1 VTIQETS
8 HRTMHPQV
16 DDPLHFIFG
25 RRSIKVYAPGDV
37 SEPVV
42 TQLLQAAMAAPSV
55 GAKYPWRFVVIRE
68 KETLNKIAAALP
80 FGKMLATVPLGI
92 VVCGDLNVAHDGQL
106 SCLLQDCSAAIEN
119 LLLAAHALG
128 LGACWLG
135 VHPREERMWLLEE
148 LLSLPASVIPV
159 ACIAVGHPGETKEP
173 RTQFNPAYVHREK
186 W

>member
-1 VTIQETS
+1 METGDHIMS
-8 HRTMHPQV
+8 TKT
-16 DDPLHFIFG
+16 DDTLQFILG
-25 RRSIKVYAPGDV
+25 RRSIKVYAPGAV
-37 SEPVV
+37 SESVV
-42 TQLLQAAMAAPSV
+42 TKLLEAAMAAPSA
-55 GAKYPWRFVVIRE
+55 GGKCPWRFVVIRE
-68 KETLNKIAAALP
+68 RETLDKIAAALP
-80 FGKMLATVPLGI
+80 FGKMLSTAPLGI
-92 VVCGDLNVAHDGQL
+92 VVCGELNEAHDGHL

-119 LLLAAHALG
+119 LLLAAHAFG

-135 VHPREERMWLLEE
+135 VHPREDRVWILGE